1 MPIRKWKSLFG
12 DSIGVIAGIEMI
24 NASPLANAHNSPE
37 NAKAYAAAY
46 YAEGADGIYFN
57 NHEYY
62 TDHNRA
68 CWRINRDNCYEGRRD
83 FVVTYQ
89 DCCPYPVLAY
99 KPLPFRIGYSNFL
112 PLRIG
117 KVKPTDTVKLLIDFD
132 GENFPEISINGFRAN
147 SREVV
152 EPITLYDFRGNPV
165 YPTPHTPLEFDF
177 TGFSTEGKAVVGFVG
192 SGLISY
198 MRITVIPK

>member
-1 MPIRKWKSLFG
+1 MK
-12 DSIGVIAGIEMI
+12 
-24 NASPLANAHNSPE
+24 AHNTPE

-46 YAEGADGIYFN
+46 YEQGADGIYFN

-68 CWRINRDNCYEGRRD
+68 CWRVNRASCYEGRRD

-89 DCCPYPVLAY
+89 DCSPYPVLAY
-99 KPLPFRIGYSNFL
+99 KPLPFRIGYSNVL
-112 PLRIG
+112 PLEIG
-117 KVKPTDTVKLLIDFD
+117 KVKPTDKVTLLIDFD
-132 GENFPEISINGFRAN
+132 GENFPEISLNGFRAN

-152 EPITLYDFRGNPV
+152 EPLTLYGFKDEPV

-177 TGFSTEGKAVVGFVG
+177 TGFSTEDKTLVGFVG

-198 MRITVIPK
+198 IRITVISE